1 MLYLCSDAIKKMNQF
16 PKNRQSFSIFV
27 KIMTM
32 ETDKVSVIKMP
43 IGFIVLKMNLLGWTI
58 RYYYAGNNF
67 HNEGNT
73 DVSGDYEI
81 DIAVI

>member
-32 ETDKVSVIKMP
+32 ETDRVNIIKRP
-43 IGFIVLKMNLLGWTI
+43 IGFIVLNISLLGCTI
-58 RYYYAGNNF
+58 RYDYNGNNPR
-67 HNEGNT
+67 NR
-73 DVSGDYEI
+73 
-81 DIAVI
+81 VIQSLADSFERL